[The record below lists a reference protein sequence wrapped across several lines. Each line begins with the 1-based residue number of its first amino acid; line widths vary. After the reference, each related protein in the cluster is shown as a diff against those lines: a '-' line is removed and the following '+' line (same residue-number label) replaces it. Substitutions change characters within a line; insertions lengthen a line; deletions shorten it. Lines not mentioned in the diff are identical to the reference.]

1 MKNARRSKIV
11 KLSLIVASL
20 AVLAGFGT
28 GLLVPKHDGAT
39 ARTDRQAV
47 SAAKKKIMD
56 VYGNVPLHFEANQ
69 GQIDGPAKFLSRG
82 QGYSMFLTPTELVIA
97 LRRENAQGEAP
108 VKSALV
114 RMAWKGA
121 DPQARITGVDQLA
134 GKSNYLIGSDQS
146 KWRTNVPSYAKVR
159 YEKLYPGIDLV
170 FYGNQQQ
177 LEYDFVVAAGADPN
191 AIRLSFAGEE
201 RLSIDKQGNLV
212 VHTGKEKL
220 VQKVPVVYQEVNGA
234 KQQIAGSYV
243 KKGEHEIGFRLA
255 AYDAAK
261 TLYIDPVF
269 AFSTFLG
276 GSGYDFAQ
284 SVAVDSANNIYV
296 TGYTASLNF
305 PTTTGTYATSLGI
318 PSGYNTVFVS
328 KLSPTGALM
337 YSTYV
342 GTTNTSDTGRSIAVD
357 STGNAYVTG
366 DSYYPGS
373 GAAFPV
379 VNGFTLSATSGT
391 GPISGGGAFV
401 FKLNA
406 TGSAILYST
415 LLRSGSS
422 VVGYGIAVQG
432 SNAYIAGMAVASA
445 RFPLWPDMGTYSTLI
460 GAGGQYDAFIMKI
473 DTSQTGLSSL
483 IYSTL
488 WGYSARDY
496 AYAVAV
502 DSSGNAYIAGDT
514 DLGNSN
520 GARRVLVAKFNSS
533 GGQVYATYFG
543 GTADS
548 SGYGI
553 AVDSAGNAYV
563 TGYTGASDFNVT
575 AGAYQTTYGGL
586 TDAFVTKLDSTGGTL
601 LYSTYLGG
609 SSSTDIGHAIVIDS
623 AGDAYVAGET
633 SSSNFPTTTDA
644 IQPARASSNSD
655 AFVSVLNPA
664 GTALA
669 YSSYLGG
676 TGNVAGGDKAFGL
689 AMDSNE
695 DVIVVGQTDSTDF
708 PTSNAFQSAHG
719 GGQFD
724 GFVTKMTSSTTPTTG
739 GGTTGGGTATT
750 GGSSGKGG
758 CFIATAAY
766 GTPMAQE
773 VRYLRAFR
781 DEYLMTNAA
790 GKQFVK
796 FYYSV
801 SPPIADFIREHESLR
816 TVVRVG
822 LTPLVALS
830 KTVVSNEAYQS
841 ETEERK

>member
-1 MKNARRSKIV
+1 MNNARRSKIV

-20 AVLAGFGT
+20 AVLAVFGT
-28 GLLVPKHDGAT
+28 RLFVPKHDGAT
-39 ARTDRQAV
+39 ARTDRQAA
-47 SAAKKKIMD
+47 SAAKKKIVD
-56 VYGNVPLHFEANQ
+56 VYGSVPLHFEANQ
-69 GQIDGPAKFLSRG
+69 GQVDGPVRFLSRG
-82 QGYSMFLTPTELVIA
+82 QGYSMFLTPTESVIA
-97 LRRENAQGEAP
+97 LRRESAQGEAP
-108 VKSALV
+108 AKSALI

-121 DPQARITGVDQLA
+121 DPEARITGIDQLA
-134 GKSNYLIGSDQS
+134 GKSNYLIGNDQS

-177 LEYDFVVAAGADPN
+177 LEYDFVVAAGADPD
-191 AIRLSFAGEE
+191 AIRLSFTGED
-201 RLSIDKQGNLV
+201 RLTINKQGDLI

-220 VQKVPVVYQEVNGA
+220 VQKVPIVYQEVNGA

-276 GSGYDFAQ
+276 GSGYDYAQ

-296 TGYTASLNF
+296 TGYTTSLNF
-305 PTTTGTYATSLGI
+305 PTTAGALGTTFTPGGG
-318 PSGYNTVFVS
+318 GYDTVFVT
-328 KLSPTGALM
+328 KLSPAGALM

-342 GTTNTSDTGRSIAVD
+342 GTANTSDTGRSIAVD
-357 STGNAYVTG
+357 GTGNAYVTG

-379 VNGFTLSATSGT
+379 VNGFTDPATSGT
-391 GPISGGGAFV
+391 GPISGGGGFL

-406 TGSAILYST
+406 TGSTILYST

-422 VVGYGIAVQG
+422 VFGYGIAVQG
-432 SNAYIAGMAVASA
+432 TNAYIAGMAVAST

-460 GAGGQYDAFIMKI
+460 GAGGVYDAFIMKI
-473 DTSQTGLSSL
+473 DTAQTGLSSL

-488 WGYSARDY
+488 WGDTARDY

-520 GARRVLVAKFNSS
+520 GARQVLVAKFNSS

-575 AGAYQTTYGGL
+575 VGAYQTTYGGL
-586 TDAFVTKLDSTGGTL
+586 TDAFVTKLDSAGNTL

-664 GTALA
+664 GTALL

-724 GFVTKMTSSTTPTTG
+724 GFVTKITSSTTPTSGG
-739 GGTTGGGTATT
+739 GGTTSS
-750 GGSSGKGG
+750 GSSGKGG